1 MENLRMQE
9 ILKQGI
15 SSTREF
21 GSVSNVPQLPEGFR
35 KIFKSII
42 VDTEEV
48 EIHAVI
54 GGEGEP
60 LLLHAGW
67 PQNWY
72 AWRDLMLP
80 LSRHFTVIAVDPRGF
95 GLSGRPDKG
104 FDATSLANDMF
115 RLMDMLGYEKFNFVG
130 HDLAVIV
137 GYAMASLN
145 PDRILK
151 LVVGEAIIPGA
162 SPSLPLIADDRRLSD
177 FLWHFNFNRALE
189 VNERLVEG
197 KEDVFFGYQFESKS
211 GSPGAIPKYARDFY
225 IELLRRKPGTL
236 KASFEYY
243 RSIDET
249 IPQVR
254 EMKKTKLR
262 MPILTFAGA
271 LASGP
276 IVENEWRTLAE
287 NVQSAI
293 IPDSGHFP
301 AEEKPEALLK
311 LLLDFLV
318 SEK

>member
-1 MENLRMQE
+1 MQE
-9 ILKQGI
+9 LQEQGI
-15 SSTREF
+15 RSTREF
-21 GSVSNVPQLPEGFR
+21 GSVSDVPKLPEGF
-35 KIFKSII
+35 KKVFKSFI

-72 AWRDLMLP
+72 AWRDLMIP
-80 LSRHFTVIAVDPRGF
+80 LSKHFTVIAVDPRGF
-95 GLSGRPDKG
+95 GLSGRPNDG
-104 FDATSLANDMF
+104 FDAISLANDMF
-115 RLMDMLGYEKFNFVG
+115 RLMDVLGYAKFNFVG
-130 HDLAVIV
+130 HDLAVMV

-145 PDRILK
+145 PERILK

-162 SPSLPLIADDRRLSD
+162 SPSLPLIADERMLSD
-177 FLWHFNFNRALE
+177 FLWHFNFNRALN

-197 KEDVFFGYQFESKS
+197 KEDIYFGYQFESKS
-211 GSPGAIPKYARDFY
+211 GSPDAIPKYARDFY

-254 EMKKTKLR
+254 EMKNTKLN
-262 MPILTFAGA
+262 MPVLTFAGA

-293 IPDSGHFP
+293 IPDCGHFP
-301 AEEKPEALLK
+301 AEEKPEELLQ
-311 LLLDFLV
+311 LLIDFLV
-318 SEK
+318 SGK

>member
-1 MENLRMQE
+1 MENIKMQE
-9 ILKQGI
+9 LQEQGI
-15 SSTREF
+15 RSTREF
-21 GSVSNVPQLPEGFR
+21 GSVSDVPKLPEGF
-35 KIFKSII
+35 KKVFKSFI

-72 AWRDLMLP
+72 AWRDLMIP
-80 LSRHFTVIAVDPRGF
+80 LSKHFTVIAVDPRGF
-95 GLSGRPDKG
+95 GLSGRPNDG
-104 FDATSLANDMF
+104 FDAISLANDMF
-115 RLMDMLGYEKFNFVG
+115 RLMDVLGYAKFNFVG
-130 HDLAVIV
+130 HDLAVMV

-145 PDRILK
+145 PERILK

-162 SPSLPLIADDRRLSD
+162 SPSLPLIADERMLSD
-177 FLWHFNFNRALE
+177 FLWHFNFNRALN

-197 KEDVFFGYQFESKS
+197 KEDIYFGYQFESKS
-211 GSPGAIPKYARDFY
+211 GSPDAIPKYARDFY

-254 EMKKTKLR
+254 EMKNTKLN
-262 MPILTFAGA
+262 MPVLTFAGA

-293 IPDSGHFP
+293 IPDCGHFP
-301 AEEKPEALLK
+301 AEEKPEELLQ
-311 LLLDFLV
+311 LLIDFLV
-318 SEK
+318 SGK

>member
-1 MENLRMQE
+1 MEKIEHSEKVTTTNE
-9 ILKQGI
+9 Y
-15 SSTREF
+15 
-21 GSVSNVPQLPEGFR
+21 GSVDNVPHLPEGFQ
-35 KIFKSII
+35 KVFKSMV
-42 VDTEEV
+42 VDTGDIKV
-48 EIHAVI
+48 HAVI
-54 GGEGEP
+54 GGKGEP

-80 LSRHFTVIAVDPRGF
+80 LSERYTVIAVDPRGF
-95 GLSGRPDKG
+95 GLSSRPDKG
-104 FDATSLANDMF
+104 FDAKSLANDMF
-115 RLMDMLGYEKFNFVG
+115 RLMDVLGYEKFKFVG

-137 GYAMASLN
+137 GYAMASMH
-145 PDRILK
+145 PERILK

-162 SPSLPLIADDRRLSD
+162 SPSPPLIADERGLSD

-197 KEDVFFGYQFESKS
+197 KEAIYFGYQFESKS
-211 GSPGAIPKYARDFY
+211 GTPDAIPKYARDFY

-249 IPQVR
+249 IPQIR
-254 EMKKTKLR
+254 EMIATKLT
-262 MPILTFAGA
+262 MPVFTFAGA

-276 IVENEWRTLAE
+276 LVEHEWRNLAE

-293 IPDSGHFP
+293 IADSGHFP
-301 AEEKPEALLK
+301 AEEKPEELLR
-311 LLLDFLV
+311 LLLDFLG
-318 SEK
+318 